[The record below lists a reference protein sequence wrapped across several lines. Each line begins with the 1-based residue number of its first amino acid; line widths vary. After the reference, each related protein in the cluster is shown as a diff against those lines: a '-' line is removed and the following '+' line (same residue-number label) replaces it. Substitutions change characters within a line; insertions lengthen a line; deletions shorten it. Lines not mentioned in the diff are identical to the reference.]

1 MGLIQPVAP
10 ITALYQNVLNER
22 AVQPYSRGSFCKKSN
37 IILQPYEFIS
47 TFVA

>member
-10 ITALYQNVLNER
+10 IAALYQNVLNER
-22 AVQPYSRGSFCKKSN
+22 AVQPCSFCKKSN